1 MREKKATFI
10 INAKKNKFLMFKAIF
25 FFKAGVL
32 VIVLHRIKE
41 ALFMMSYTGKNKHY
55 LK

>member
-1 MREKKATFI
+1 
-10 INAKKNKFLMFKAIF
+10 MFKSIY
-25 FFKAGVL
+25 FFKEGVL

-41 ALFMMSYTGKNKHY
+41 ALFKMSYTGKNNHY